1 MVITVE
7 DDEEVK
13 LAMVSS
19 NECSSGELLYTSE
32 NLTTKESPDVNVIV
46 SEGDNEDK
54 SLPGSEQEFSSGK
67 LIYSSEQPNK
77 DTDKLGTSFV
87 LSSAAEPPL
96 ALPSITPPRASTEL
110 RRGKHASEM

>member
-7 DDEEVK
+7 HDEEVK
-13 LAMVSS
+13 LVVSS

-67 LIYSSEQPNK
+67 LIYSSKQPNE

-87 LSSAAEPPL
+87 LPSAAEPPL
-96 ALPSITPPRASTEL
+96 APPSITPPRASTEL